1 VKGTRVC
8 PGCGRGHLASVND
21 IVSEFG
27 GYVFAERGERCDVCG
42 EEFPFEEEVQRTIEG
57 ARRMGVWPEPLKLYR
72 KLSKSGRSL
81 VLRIPSDLEKQ
92 MHLDQ
97 HTKVAIAKAGNRIV
111 VEIEKTEK
119 N

>member
-1 VKGTRVC
+1 MKSTRLC
-8 PGCGRGHLASVND
+8 PACGRGHLVQVND
-21 IVSEFG
+21 IISEFG
-27 GYVFAERGERCDVCG
+27 GYVFVERGERCDVCG

-72 KLSKSGRSL
+72 KLSRSGRSL

-111 VEIEKTEK
+111 VEIENTKK